1 MTHPVIQNR
10 RDIAM
15 KTTLSL
21 TENVSSANPTWVGEA
36 PSASRTETP
45 PVWQSKKLLRGQKT
59 VAIEHNGALYR
70 LQSTRAGKLIL
81 TK

>member
-1 MTHPVIQNR
+1 
-10 RDIAM
+10 M
-15 KTTLSL
+15 KTAHPADDDGLKI
-21 TENVSSANPTWVGEA
+21 PTWARDLSARA
-36 PSASRTETP
+36 PSEIAQPLPSAT
-45 PVWQSKKLLRGQKT
+45 LLRGQKA

>member
-1 MTHPVIQNR
+1 
-10 RDIAM
+10 M
-15 KTTLSL
+15 KTLRSL
-21 TENVSSANPTWVGEA
+21 AENSPSSPQWPGGAPAPQRAGTSPAW
-36 PSASRTETP
+36 PSAS
-45 PVWQSKKLLRGQKT
+45 LLRGQKT

>member
-1 MTHPVIQNR
+1 
-10 RDIAM
+10 M
-15 KTTLSL
+15 KTSQPAGDDNQRDPSWARDMSPAEP
-21 TENVSSANPTWVGEA
+21 TEAAQVW
-36 PSASRTETP
+36 PSAS
-45 PVWQSKKLLRGQKT
+45 LLRGQKT

>member
-1 MTHPVIQNR
+1 
-10 RDIAM
+10 M
-15 KTTLSL
+15 KTSQPAADIDTR
-21 TENVSSANPTWVGEA
+21 NPSWTREMPPGEPSEA
-36 PSASRTETP
+36 AQVWPSAS
-45 PVWQSKKLLRGQKT
+45 LLRGQKT

>member
-1 MTHPVIQNR
+1 
-10 RDIAM
+10 M
-15 KTTLSL
+15 KTSQTTSDNDLRNPSWAR
-21 TENVSSANPTWVGEA
+21 EVSTAEA
-36 PSASRTETP
+36 SEASQVWPSAS
-45 PVWQSKKLLRGQKT
+45 LLRGQKT

>member
-1 MTHPVIQNR
+1 
-10 RDIAM
+10 M
-15 KTTLSL
+15 KTAQPTADHDQRSPSWVPD
-21 TENVSSANPTWVGEA
+21 VSDKAPSDPSQVL
-36 PSASRTETP
+36 PSAS
-45 PVWQSKKLLRGQKT
+45 LLRGQKT

>member
-1 MTHPVIQNR
+1 
-10 RDIAM
+10 M
-15 KTTLSL
+15 KTSPPT
-21 TENVSSANPTWVGEA
+21 ADIDPRNPSWAREMSPAEPSEA
-36 PSASRTETP
+36 SKVWPSAS
-45 PVWQSKKLLRGQKT
+45 LLRGQKT

>member
-1 MTHPVIQNR
+1 
-10 RDIAM
+10 M
-15 KTTLSL
+15 KTPQPAADIDPRKPSWAREMSP
-21 TENVSSANPTWVGEA
+21 TEPSEVSQVLH
-36 PSASRTETP
+36 SAS
-45 PVWQSKKLLRGQKT
+45 LLRGQKT

>member
-1 MTHPVIQNR
+1 
-10 RDIAM
+10 M
-15 KTTLSL
+15 KTSQP
-21 TENVSSANPTWVGEA
+21 AADIDPRNPSWAREISPAEPSEA
-36 PSASRTETP
+36 SQVWPSAS
-45 PVWQSKKLLRGQKT
+45 LLRGQKT